1 MIEPA
6 FKPEENGMADNK
18 LILVCKDKQISE
30 DIIRILISSEK
41 IKGEDI
47 EVWEEKTWDVKRKT
61 GPVSAKMLFVGDI
74 KDTEALSC
82 FINIRYERWGI
93 CYGLNPRYAVI
104 KADTIYVKDAQR
116 YQAFLSEFDDVLGL
130 IMLPPAEET
139 QSNKVAKT
147 IGTVGLAVA
156 TGGASLAAQKIYDDT
171 KNLDA
176 KNTKLCLYGVWHFA
190 ENCLEDFLEE

>member
-93 CYGLNPRYAVI
+93 SYGLNPRYAVI

-116 YQAFLSEFDDVLGL
+116 YQAFLSEFDDALGL

>member
-82 FINIRYERWGI
+82 FINIRYERWGVS
-93 CYGLNPRYAVI
+93 YGVNPKYAVI
-104 KADTIYVKDAQR
+104 KADTVYVKDSAR
-116 YQAFLSEFDDVLGL
+116 YKAFLEEYEEAVGNSL
-130 IMLPPAEET
+130 LPATET
-139 QSNKVAKT
+139 AQSNKVAKT

-156 TGGASLAAQKIYDDT
+156 TGGASLAAQKIYDDS

-176 KNTKLCLYGVWHFA
+176 KNNKLCLYGVWHFA
-190 ENCLEDFLEE
+190 NNCLEDFLSE

>member
-61 GPVSAKMLFVGDI
+61 GPVASKMLFVGDI

-93 CYGLNPRYAVI
+93 CYGVNIRYAIV
-104 KADTIYVKDAQR
+104 KADTVFVKDNAR
-116 YQAFLSEFDDVLGL
+116 YNAFMPEFNEALGTIL
-130 IMLPPAEET
+130 MPAAEDP
-139 QSNKVAKT
+139 SAKVAKT

-156 TGGASLAAQKIYDDT
+156 TGGASLAAQKIYDDNKT
-171 KNLDA
+171 LTEKN
-176 KNTKLCLYGVWHFA
+176 NNLCYYGVWHFA
-190 ENCLEDFLEE
+190 ENYLEDFLAD

>member
-93 CYGLNPRYAVI
+93 SYGLNPRYAVI

-116 YQAFLSEFDDVLGL
+116 YQAFLSEFDDALGL
-130 IMLPPAEET
+130 IILPPAEET